1 MMVAAT
7 PAHAASV
14 SGRVGLS
21 THLFWLG
28 ESDAQYQLTRLR
40 ASGIDWVREDFRW
53 DLLEPRKGTM
63 DWSHTDAL
71 MTAAA
76 RTDTNVLAIL
86 DYSATWASSDPSGAG
101 SIYYPPKDP
110 ADYAAYARRVV
121 ERYGP
126 GGTFWAAHPEL
137 PAKPLGGVELWNEP
151 WGSWFWKPG
160 PDPAAYARLAKAAA
174 IAVKAASPS
183 VPVLLSGDI
192 LQIRADGSSAPW
204 LDAVLAADPS
214 LRSVIDAYSTHP
226 YPSPRNRS
234 PLDTSMPAAYRFDRA
249 QLTHDVAAK
258 YDADKPIWIT
268 EVGWSTATGVPDAV
282 SEDTQATY
290 LRDAVTSALGRQA
303 VQRIFVFGWD
313 KSSGVSGDRE
323 GNYGLQRADGSF
335 KPGWSALTS
344 IESNGLAAVSAPSP
358 APVATPTPAPVA
370 TPTPTPVATPTPTP
384 TPVATPTPT
393 PVKAKSCKKA
403 CAPTAHAAIALVPR
417 TETARQRRQAK
428 ARMRRALR
436 SARAALRVARADYQR
451 GW

>member
-7 PAHAASV
+7 PAHAASI

-76 RTDTNVLAIL
+76 RTHTNVLAIL

-110 ADYAAYARRVV
+110 SDYAAYARRVV

-137 PAKPLGGVELWNEP
+137 PATPLGGVELWNEP

-174 IAVKAASPS
+174 VAIKATGAP

-214 LRSVIDAYSTHP
+214 LRGVIDAYATHP
-226 YPSPRNRS
+226 YPSPRDRS

-258 YDADKPIWIT
+258 YNADKPIWIT
-268 EVGWSTATGVPDAV
+268 EVGWSTAAGVPDAV
-282 SEDTQATY
+282 SEDTQAKY

-335 KPGWSALTS
+335 KPAWSALTS
-344 IESNGLAAVSAPSP
+344 MESTGLPAVSAPAP
-358 APVATPTPAPVA
+358 APGAAPTPAPVA
-370 TPTPTPVATPTPTP
+370 TPAPKPVSTPTPA
-384 TPVATPTPT
+384 PT
-393 PVKAKSCKKA
+393 PVKAKRCTTKA
-403 CAPTAHAAIALVPR
+403 CAHPATGAHASIALVPR
-417 TETARQRRQAK
+417 ARSAAARQRRHAK

-436 SARAALRVARADYQR
+436 SARSALRVARADYQR